1 MEDKNMEHLIKSEH
15 IEEDIKDDL
24 LLDIEE
30 LRYKHILLR
39 NLQKTAILE
48 IDKLEVTKVDLTN
61 EVIELKKSITALT
74 ENNAIN
80 QKLMIG
86 ALTNNNNMKEDY
98 RNRIQALEVELA
110 EYKN

>member
-1 MEDKNMEHLIKSEH
+1 MSKKIETLIRTEH

-24 LLDIEE
+24 LLDIES

-39 NLQKTAILE
+39 NLQKIAIAE
-48 IDKLEVTKVDLTN
+48 IDKLEVKEVKLTN

-86 ALTNNNNMKEDY
+86 ALTNNNAMKDDY
-98 RNRIQALEVELA
+98 RNRIQALEKELA
-110 EYKN
+110 ECKK